1 MRNIDDHCDIHR
13 IMAPKSTGII
23 ETVLY
28 VADVVSSAEWYS
40 RLLGFPVIFGEKD
53 RLRAL
58 DTGNGR
64 VLLLFRKGGSTNA
77 TKVQGGT
84 IPSHDG
90 SGPVHVAFGMQTSD
104 AEAWEQHLT
113 ATGIEIE
120 GRVDWNAESKSLYFR
135 DPDHHLVELI
145 TAGHWISVAAT
156 ADSRTPQP

>member
-1 MRNIDDHCDIHR
+1 
-13 IMAPKSTGII
+13 MAPKTTGII

-28 VADVVSSAEWYS
+28 VANVVQSAEWYS

-58 DTGNGR
+58 DAGGGR
-64 VLLLFRKGGSTNA
+64 VLLLFREGASTDA
-77 TKVQGGT
+77 TQVQGGT

-104 AEAWEQHLT
+104 AEAWEQRLT
-113 ATGIEIE
+113 ASGIEVE
-120 GRVDWNAESKSLYFR
+120 ARVDWSAESKSLYFR

-145 TAGHWISVAAT
+145 TAEHWISVAAA
-156 ADSRTPQP
+156 ADSQSRQP